1 MEWKRQQIGEW
12 LAGWKGRKGETEAWN
27 GVAGACKRGLG
38 AWERWRG
45 WRL

>member
-1 MEWKRQQIGEW
+1 MEEAADRRV
-12 LAGWKGRKGETEAWN
+12 AGRMEGRKGETEAWN